1 MIMRKCEE
9 FKLGISRLTTRRCL
23 GAVAFMIII
32 YAIICYVIIDNSVD
46 TKESTLV
53 SANQSEER
61 IELQAVE
68 EIPAD
73 IPVPY
78 KEGYAD
84 WECGN
89 YYSNISL
96 EAMEDYLQ
104 VLSREGWTNLQ
115 GEKVSVEAKA
125 GTTFYQLTKEDRILQ
140 LITYLQEEE
149 LPMCNGILLRVDREV
164 SLEEVLNRNKEID
177 QSKMLNRIQTVVD
190 QKVQEKVIPSAR
202 QRILGLFEIYIKEAY
217 EKLQLQAF
225 AAISDRGYTGC
236 FLVRKGVISYVKGSL
251 DNALIVDIDQDGSFE
266 LVDLYSTWEAG
277 LFKYDLLAYEYQTPI
292 LFSSLTEIPIMKYSN
307 CFVPEGDYEELTL
320 VKKGEEVRLLGEYVD
335 YGTVT
340 VQGQTLVLEDMEH
353 FPYTRWATSYDQ
365 SFLFGIEK
373 VIPKNPP
380 DINISIQGIGLDYT
394 VRETAWDGK
403 AAQYTTSEA
412 LEEILAKETFLP
424 TIEVRAFGSE
434 DKNKTVVIDFGNS
447 IPDSIHV
454 TDAILDDGGKPLY
467 GDKSIMNETVKI
479 LDDSKVSFELKQH
492 MALYLSSNLEDYE
505 KDWRRLFRVVC
516 RFGEKECVYA
526 FLINTGKEQ
535 QLTEITD
542 HDFLECEDTYSML
555 SSSWGLG
562 ISIDTKKLP
571 KRYSIEWQV
580 GDGMIREWNDSTKK
594 PIGITAQHNGYPA
607 TYSWDDNH
615 GAILWNPT
623 SFDKT
628 VTVRAVIYEEEEK
641 APIAY
646 ADLVLTNEAGGYR

>member
-1 MIMRKCEE
+1 
-9 FKLGISRLTTRRCL
+9 
-23 GAVAFMIII
+23 
-32 YAIICYVIIDNSVD
+32 
-46 TKESTLV
+46 
-53 SANQSEER
+53 
-61 IELQAVE
+61 
-68 EIPAD
+68 
-73 IPVPY
+73 
-78 KEGYAD
+78 
-84 WECGN
+84 
-89 YYSNISL
+89 
-96 EAMEDYLQ
+96 
-104 VLSREGWTNLQ
+104 
-115 GEKVSVEAKA
+115 
-125 GTTFYQLTKEDRILQ
+125 
-140 LITYLQEEE
+140 
-149 LPMCNGILLRVDREV
+149 
-164 SLEEVLNRNKEID
+164 
-177 QSKMLNRIQTVVD
+177 
-190 QKVQEKVIPSAR
+190 
-202 QRILGLFEIYIKEAY
+202 
-217 EKLQLQAF
+217 
-225 AAISDRGYTGC
+225 
-236 FLVRKGVISYVKGSL
+236 
-251 DNALIVDIDQDGSFE
+251 
-266 LVDLYSTWEAG
+266 
-277 LFKYDLLAYEYQTPI
+277 
-292 LFSSLTEIPIMKYSN
+292 
-307 CFVPEGDYEELTL
+307 
-320 VKKGEEVRLLGEYVD
+320 
-335 YGTVT
+335 
-340 VQGQTLVLEDMEH
+340 
-353 FPYTRWATSYDQ
+353 
-365 SFLFGIEK
+365 
-373 VIPKNPP
+373 
-380 DINISIQGIGLDYT
+380 
-394 VRETAWDGK
+394 
-403 AAQYTTSEA
+403 
-412 LEEILAKETFLP
+412 
-424 TIEVRAFGSE
+424 VRAFGSE

-646 ADLVLTNEAGGYR
+646 ADLVLTNEAGGYRKNSDVY